1 MPAISA
7 RLARIPSGR
16 RRGSGLAGCRCPGRG
31 SVVKSFE
38 NKVAAITGA
47 GSGIGR
53 ALAVELGRQKCNVA
67 LSDVNEP
74 RLRDTVEQV
83 RGLGVQVT
91 SQRVDVAD
99 REAVYAWAD
108 QVVDTHGKVNLVFN
122 NAGVALAST
131 VEGMSYGDFEWLM
144 DVNFWG
150 VVYGTK
156 AFLPH
161 LKASGDGHVINVS
174 SVFGLA
180 GIPSQ
185 SAYNSAKFAVRGFT
199 ESLRQELDMM
209 SCGVSASS
217 VHPGGIK
224 TGIARSSRIDRS
236 VRDLGISDID
246 SRERFEK
253 TFITGADKAARV
265 ILDGV
270 RRNQRR
276 ILVGPDARVF
286 DWVVRLLPSTYQRIA
301 IGYSKFSAK

>member
-1 MPAISA
+1 
-7 RLARIPSGR
+7 
-16 RRGSGLAGCRCPGRG
+16 
-31 SVVKSFE
+31 VKSFE

-53 ALAVELGRQKCNVA
+53 ALAIELGRANCNLA
-67 LSDVNEP
+67 LSDLNEEG
-74 RLRDTVEQV
+74 LQQTVEQA
-83 RGLGVQVT
+83 GKAGVHVT
-91 SQRVDVAD
+91 SRRVDVAD

-108 QVVDTHGKVNLVFN
+108 AVREDHEKVNLIFN
-122 NAGVALAST
+122 NAGVALACT

-161 LKASGDGHVINVS
+161 LKASGDGHIINVS

-224 TGIARSSRIDRS
+224 TGIARSSRIDSS
-236 VRDLGISDID
+236 VRDLGINDVD
-246 SRERFEK
+246 SREKFEK
-253 TFITGADKAARV
+253 TFITGADKAARE

-286 DWVVRLLPSTYQRIA
+286 DWVVRLLPSAYQRIA
-301 IGYSKFSAK
+301 VGYSKFSAK